1 MPAITIR
8 PERLLADLHRLRA
21 FGAYRTGVHR
31 PTYAPDDMAARRWLV
46 TRMQEAGL
54 SARMDGIGN
63 IIGENAAARRRL
75 LVGSHSDTQNYA
87 GWLDGAM
94 GVIYGLEIARAFV
107 EAGTPGGAG
116 VDAAVFADE
125 EAHFASFLG
134 SRSAIGMLCE
144 DEIDDARNLSTGQP
158 LRDAL
163 DAAGLAHAARNVLD
177 PTRYAGY
184 LEAHIEQGGDL
195 EARGLRLGVVTG
207 IVGIDQYRITF
218 TGSRNHAGTTP
229 MAIRRD
235 AGAALVRFAHEIDER
250 FRRCAAERTVWT
262 IGDIKVFPGQ
272 VSIIPDKAEMLL
284 QVRDAD
290 AGVLRIFRAQIEA
303 LVGEM
308 GTSGPCPVS
317 LEVIAESPPH
327 LMADSLQAALRE
339 AADRIAPG
347 GWQDMPS
354 GASPDAQI
362 LARVMP
368 AGMLFV
374 PSIGGISHHVDED
387 TTEEDIVLGC
397 DVLAAACCHIL
408 ETDGEAA

>member
-54 SARMDGIGN
+54 CARMDGIGN

-134 SRSAIGMLCE
+134 SRSAIGMLGE
-144 DEIDDARNLSTGQP
+144 DEIDHARNMTTGQP

-163 DAAGLAHAARNVLD
+163 DAAGLAYAARTILD

-195 EARGLRLGVVTG
+195 EARGLRLGVVTS

-290 AGVLRIFRAQIEA
+290 AGVLRTFRAQIEA

-308 GTSGPCPVS
+308 AASGPCPAS

-339 AADRIAPG
+339 AAARIAPG
-347 GWQDMPS
+347 AWQDMPS
-354 GASPDAQI
+354 GAGHDAQI

-374 PSIGGISHHVDED
+374 PSIGGVSHHVDED
-387 TTEEDIVLGC
+387 TAEEDIVLGC
-397 DVLAAACCHIL
+397 EVLAAACGHIL
-408 ETDGEAA
+408 ETGGEAA